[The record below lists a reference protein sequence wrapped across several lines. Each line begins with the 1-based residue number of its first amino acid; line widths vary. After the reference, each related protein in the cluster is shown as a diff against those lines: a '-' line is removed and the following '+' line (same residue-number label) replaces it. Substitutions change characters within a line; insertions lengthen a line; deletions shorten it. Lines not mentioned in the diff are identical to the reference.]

1 MHTNEFY
8 VEDKVMSH
16 TQAAEYLRRKQKV
29 ERGQSEEQGN
39 GPKGILKKPSSADVV
54 NSALLSTTV
63 EPSIPSEISMA
74 DTLKN
79 AVSIGGHEDVD
90 DSTIYEI
97 CEMED
102 EHHRVV
108 SHEVRDIKSQFE
120 AIRQVIDSAGSN
132 ENEDGDRDK
141 LRKLL
146 DLLQHHE
153 DSSGNNVSGT
163 TDSNVSDTVPRPKIF

>member
-63 EPSIPSEISMA
+63 EPSIPSEISTA
-74 DTLKN
+74 DALKN
-79 AVSIGGHEDVD
+79 AVVD